1 MVRVSQAPSP
11 VAEPIG
17 ARSTRGIPAVVTA
30 QRASSCNTVVAL
42 KAM

>member
-17 ARSTRGIPAVVTA
+17 ARTRGTPAVVTA